1 MFVNSFVI
9 LFEELLGCC
18 ANLSMAVVKIVLDLL
33 CGATIVVIKVIK
45 Q

>member
-18 ANLSMAVVKIVLDLL
+18 ANLSIAVVKIVLSS
-33 CGATIVVIKVIK
+33 VV